1 MIPDQLRC
9 RECGAAFNTPMEL
22 EQHNRTVH
30 SRYACETCG
39 QTFGSENELDA
50 HNRDVH
56 PEKQKTPTD

>member
-1 MIPDQLRC
+1 
-9 RECGAAFNTPMEL
+9 MEL